1 MGGILSSAPLND
13 TMIRACP
20 SCGKQY
26 RGADEGSERCP
37 MDGSTT
43 ILVQTERLLN
53 QVVCEQY
60 KLVSLIGVGAW
71 SEVYKAVD
79 QQSGSFFAVK
89 VLHNHLSADPLNVA
103 RFNRE
108 ADLLLQLKHR
118 CFATIYGRGTVDGA
132 RPCLVMEYLVG
143 LSLDNYLS
151 TVGRLTCKQALELFE
166 PVCDALAG
174 AHTQGLL
181 HRDLK
186 PSNIFLVEK
195 DGVLLPKILDFGLA
209 KMFQT
214 GAGGALA
221 SLTQSGE
228 ILGTPSYMSP
238 EQCQGNILDQRSDLY
253 SLGCMMYETLTNQK
267 AIPGKTAFEA
277 MSNQIGRAP
286 DPMHVACPDVSIPE
300 EVEALIFQLL
310 SKDPAGRFDD
320 AKEFA
325 TAFRSAVVAVQES
338 AGASPAK
345 SPFQSASTSTSRSAA
360 SSSARSSL
368 HGPGANPAS
377 STVSNAA
384 ASSLPSLPSSTASA
398 SMSAFASQKAS
409 SSSSVSSPSPS
420 SVSSSFASL
429 SGRNSKLTVAAAQAM
444 QPEKESIWKQLRS
457 PLMLSLIGVGLLAAC
472 GLIWLLS
479 GMIDSAYAPP
489 LVVKE
494 SDNLTDVSRLPSSST
509 GRLLASDDV
518 WLVNQIRARPNLTD
532 LNISRKRFSPGA
544 LKVLANA
551 KQLNTLSLRQ
561 CPDVDNS
568 TLAAIQGLNLVALD
582 LSGTRVTGEG
592 LRYLKGMNR
601 LRKIDLSST
610 AITDA
615 DCKEIA
621 ALPLYSLNIGST
633 SITGAGLKALSSCTT
648 LGELFLDDT
657 KFDDAIASLNPLP
670 LTWLSVK
677 DTEFADKDLRE
688 LVLPKLNQLTLDDTK
703 ITDTGLM
710 AIVSR
715 KEMKTV
721 WVRECPNITIDGV
734 QKAQAAAAAQ
744 GRALQILTSGLG
756 QSRASDRVKRTQDVV
771 NSL

>member
-1 MGGILSSAPLND
+1 MSSAPLND
-13 TMIRACP
+13 TTIRACP

-26 RGADEGSERCP
+26 RGADERSERCP
-37 MDGSTT
+37 IDGSTT

-60 KLVSLIGVGAW
+60 KLASLIGVGAW

-174 AHTQGLL
+174 AHTKGLL

-209 KMFQT
+209 KMFQI

-286 DPMHVACPDVSIPE
+286 DPMHVACPDASIPE

-310 SKDPAGRFDD
+310 SKDPADRFDD

-325 TAFRSAVVAVQES
+325 AAFRSAVVADLES
-338 AGASPAK
+338 AGASTAK
-345 SPFQSASTSTSRSAA
+345 STVQSASAFTSRSAA
-360 SSSARSSL
+360 SSTAGSSL
-368 HGPGANPAS
+368 FGPGSNPAS
-377 STVSNAA
+377 STVSNAG
-384 ASSLPSLPSSTASA
+384 ASSSPSLPSSTASA
-398 SMSAFASQKAS
+398 AMSASQKAS
-409 SSSSVSSPSPS
+409 LSSSSSSHASASSSFS
-420 SVSSSFASL
+420 SVS
-429 SGRNSKLTVAAAQAM
+429 GRNPKLTVAAAQAM

-489 LVVKE
+489 PAVKE
-494 SDNLTDVSRLPSSST
+494 ADNLTDVSRLPSSST
-509 GRLLASDDV
+509 GRLLASDDG

-544 LKVLANA
+544 LKALANA

-610 AITDA
+610 AVTDA

-633 SITGAGLKALSSCTT
+633 GITGAGLKALSSCTT

-657 KFDDAIASLNPLP
+657 KFGDAIASLNPLP

-688 LVLPKLNQLTLDDTK
+688 LLLPKLNQLTLDDTK
-703 ITDTGLM
+703 ITDAGLM

-734 QKAQAAAAAQ
+734 QKAQAAATAQ

-771 NSL
+771 NSF